1 MTSAMTD
8 RSLSDIA
15 LRAHSHAVGRAS
27 LLLDESLTIRWAS
40 DNCRAIFGHD
50 LNELIG
56 RTSTDLVHPD
66 DLGLVAEILAYEMQA
81 DVSMR
86 AALPSR
92 STRLVRVLASDGS
105 AHLMEAYLSNFL
117 GDPEIGMIL
126 VDLQVPSQFLYTDEA
141 LAISQT
147 GAPLAEVLEL
157 VLLRMTN
164 GQVGQVA
171 AAIYDRVGKLLIAS
185 ANLPTDVDAMTMVTW
200 DVALTPDVSGSS
212 NGVLRIWSPYSPA
225 HPIDI
230 ENGQKVARYAAL
242 VIAQRAAFGA
252 LEQAALHDPLTGV
265 ANRRS
270 LESALDARF
279 RAGDS
284 TLVAYL
290 DLDEFK
296 SINDQH
302 GHAAGDRV
310 LATVADRLRLALR
323 PKDIVA
329 RVGGDEFV
337 LLLASATPVEALRS
351 RLDALLREP
360 ITVGDRVV
368 SISASIGFSTGV
380 GDPDSLLHD
389 ADTDMLSRKPARSRS
404 SS

>member
-8 RSLSDIA
+8 RSISDIA
-15 LRAHSHAVGRAS
+15 LRAHSHSVGRAS

-40 DNCRAIFGHD
+40 DNCQAIFGQNGD
-50 LNELIG
+50 GLVG
-56 RTSTDLVHPD
+56 RISTDLVHPD
-66 DLGLVAEILAYEMQA
+66 DLGLVAEILAYELHA
-81 DVSMR
+81 DVTLR

-92 STRLVRVLASDGS
+92 ATRLVRVLTADGS
-105 AHLMEAYLSNFL
+105 PQLMEAYLSNFL
-117 GDPEIGMIL
+117 ADPEIGMIL

-147 GAPLAEVLEL
+147 GAPLTEVLSL

-164 GQVGQVA
+164 GQAGQVA
-171 AAIYDRVGKLLIAS
+171 AAIYDRAGRLLVGT
-185 ANLPTDVDAMTMVTW
+185 ANLPTEAQATTLATW
-200 DVALTPDVSGSS
+200 DVSLTPDVSGTSC
-212 NGVLRIWSPYSPA
+212 GTLRIWSAYTPP

-230 ENGQKVARYAAL
+230 ENGEKVARYAAL

-270 LESALDARF
+270 LETALDARF
-279 RAGDS
+279 QAGDA

-290 DLDEFK
+290 DLDGFK
-296 SINDQH
+296 SINDQF
-302 GHAAGDRV
+302 GHAAGDQV

-323 PKDIVA
+323 PEDIVA

-360 ITVGDRVV
+360 ISLGNLAV
-368 SISASIGFSTGV
+368 SISASIGFSTGTC
-380 GDPDSLLHD
+380 DPDSLLHD

-404 SS
+404 WQ